1 MNIVICTS
9 QVPFVRGGAEELAD
23 GLTAA
28 LLAQGHNVEQIAL
41 PFKWYPR
48 AQIEKTALLWRTL
61 DLSALARR
69 KIDLVVCTKFP
80 TWAVRHPRKVVWLV
94 HQHRQAYDWYGT
106 PLTDFGLSQSDQHTR
121 RLIMETD
128 RLGIGE
134 AAKVFTI
141 SQNVANRLARY
152 NGLKG
157 VPLYPPL
164 KHELWHNADYGDYIF
179 YLGRLDSAKRIDLLL
194 KALQQ
199 TKTPVRVVI
208 GGSGPDLERL
218 QTLTHSLKL
227 TARVEFLGRIAE
239 TEAVKLYA
247 GALAVFYAPVDED
260 YGYVTLEAMRSSKPV
275 LTGPDSGGVLE
286 FVRDDYNG
294 FICFDPPAYA
304 AAIDH
309 LYQDRAL
316 AARLGV
322 AGCNTS
328 QIVPTWDE
336 VVKQITG

>member
-23 GLTAA
+23 GLTRA
-28 LLAQGHNVEQIAL
+28 LLAQGHTVEQVAL

-61 DLSALARR
+61 DLSALGGR
-69 KIDLVVCTKFP
+69 KIDMVVCTKFP
-80 TWAVRHPRKVVWLV
+80 TWAIRHPRKVVWLV

-106 PLTDFGLSQSDQHTR
+106 PLTDFDLNQPDQHTR
-121 RLIMETD
+121 RVIMETD

-134 AAKVFTI
+134 ASKVFTI
-141 SQNVANRLARY
+141 SQNVADRLARY

-164 KHELWHNADYGDYIF
+164 KHNLWYQADYSDYIF

-194 KALQQ
+194 RAMQH
-199 TKTPVRVVI
+199 TKTPVRAII

-218 QTLTHSLKL
+218 QSLSHSLKL
-227 TARVEFLGRIAE
+227 TSRVEFLGRVAE
-239 TEAVKLYA
+239 TEAVRLYA
-247 GALAVFYAPVDED
+247 GALAVFYAPIDED

-286 FVRDDYNG
+286 FVRDSYNG
-294 FICFDPPAYA
+294 FICSDSSAYA
-304 AAIDH
+304 TAIDR

-316 AARLGV
+316 TAHLGAAGYQ
-322 AGCNTS
+322 TS
-328 QIVPTWDE
+328 QIVPTWNE
-336 VVKQITG
+336 VATQITG